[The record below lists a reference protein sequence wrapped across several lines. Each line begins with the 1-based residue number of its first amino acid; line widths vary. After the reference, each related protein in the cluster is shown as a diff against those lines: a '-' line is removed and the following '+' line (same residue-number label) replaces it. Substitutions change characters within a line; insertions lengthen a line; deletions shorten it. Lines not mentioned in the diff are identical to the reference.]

1 MPELKI
7 SFAEFDTVCYSTQYN
22 IIQLIKHCVGI
33 ALQVNI
39 NIGNI
44 TNLDSQVGNINSELG
59 DLSQL
64 IDQLKEQLE
73 GVKNEGDDTAGDV
86 NSLVL
91 RVNALEKDVSKL
103 KTDFNVFS
111 YAVTQD
117 LNALGQRVT
126 TLESKVG

>member
-7 SFAEFDTVCYSTQYN
+7 SFADFDTVCYSTQYN

-44 TNLDSQVGNINSELG
+44 SNLDNQVGNLTSELG
-59 DLSQL
+59 DLSEL
-64 IDQLKEQLE
+64 IAKLKEQLDDI
-73 GVKNEGDDTAGDV
+73 KNEGDDTAGDL

-91 RVNALEKDVSKL
+91 KVNGLERDLNKL
-103 KTDFNVFS
+103 RSEYDLFA

-117 LNALGQRVT
+117 LNGLGQRIT
-126 TLESKVG
+126 ALEQKVG